1 MYINK
6 LTKLGKVGSLRV
18 IALQEGPV
26 HWAMTKERLIKKYAN
41 RRLYDASISKHVTLE
56 DIRDLI
62 VRGEKIRVVEDKT
75 GEDITRLILLQVIAE
90 QEQFGKPI
98 LTTQL
103 LESIIRYYGGPMQEF
118 MAGYLEQSVAAFMR
132 QQENVQQQISNM
144 LTSAPPP
151 VNAMAEFTR
160 QNLEMWNRMQEGM
173 LAMLVPP
180 ANPAVPPTPMEKAGL
195 TKPPPPRQSK
205 GTLTFKGERPL

>member
-1 MYINK
+1 
-6 LTKLGKVGSLRV
+6 
-18 IALQEGPV
+18 
-26 HWAMTKERLIKKYAN
+26 MTKERLIKKYAN

-62 VRGEKIRVVEDKT
+62 VRGEKIKVVEDKS

-103 LESIIRYYGGPMQEF
+103 LESIIRYYGGPMQDF

-132 QQENVQQQISNM
+132 QQESVQQQFAQV

-151 VNAMAEFTR
+151 MNAVAELSR
-160 QNLEMWNRMQEGM
+160 QNMEMWNRMQESM
-173 LAMLVPP
+173 LAFMGAPRP
-180 ANPAVPPTPMEKAGL
+180 ARSPGGPKEAAEPDDVATAIKS
-195 TKPPPPRQSK
+195 TKNS
-205 GTLTFKGERPL
+205 L

>member
-1 MYINK
+1 M
-6 LTKLGKVGSLRV
+6 S
-18 IALQEGPV
+18 E
-26 HWAMTKERLIKKYAN
+26 ERLIKKYAN

-98 LTTQL
+98 LTTHL
-103 LESIIRYYGGPMQEF
+103 LESIIRYYGGPMQDF
-118 MAGYLEQSVAAFMR
+118 MARYLEQSVAAFMR
-132 QQENVQQQISNM
+132 QQESVQQQISQM

-151 VNAMAEFTR
+151 MNAIAELTR
-160 QNLEMWNRMQEGM
+160 QNMELWNRMQEGM
-173 LAMLVPP
+173 LSMLVTPRK
-180 ANPAVPPTPMEKAGL
+180 ARPTAEPDGAETTG
-195 TKPPPPRQSK
+195 K
-205 GTLTFKGERPL
+205 GDATL

>member
-1 MYINK
+1 M
-6 LTKLGKVGSLRV
+6 S
-18 IALQEGPV
+18 
-26 HWAMTKERLIKKYAN
+26 KERLIKKYAN

-62 VRGEKIRVVEDKT
+62 VKGEKIRVVEDKT

-103 LESIIRYYGGPMQEF
+103 LESIIRYYGGPMQDF

-132 QQENVQQQISNM
+132 QQENVQQQISQM

-151 VNAMAEFTR
+151 MNAMADLTR
-160 QNLEMWNRMQEGM
+160 QNIEMWNRMQEGM
-173 LAMLVPP
+173 LQMLVPARKP
-180 ANPAVPPTPMEKAGL
+180 ILTAPTPNRRHRGL
-195 TKPPPPRQSK
+195 SPLPLRGK
-205 GTLTFKGERPL
+205 GGLSPLDDQPAPLMPAACSHASIARLRSTPQ

>member
-1 MYINK
+1 
-6 LTKLGKVGSLRV
+6 
-18 IALQEGPV
+18 
-26 HWAMTKERLIKKYAN
+26 MTKERLIKKYAN

-103 LESIIRYYGGPMQEF
+103 LESIIRYYGGPMQDF
-118 MAGYLEQSVAAFMR
+118 MAGYLEQSVAAFMQ
-132 QQENVQQQISNM
+132 QQENVQQQISQM

-151 VNAMAEFTR
+151 MNAMAELTR

-173 LAMLVPP
+173 LAFMGAPRP
-180 ANPAVPPTPMEKAGL
+180 AGSSGGQKEAAEPDAAAASIK
-195 TKPPPPRQSK
+195 S
-205 GTLTFKGERPL
+205 GTNNV

>member
-1 MYINK
+1 
-6 LTKLGKVGSLRV
+6 
-18 IALQEGPV
+18 
-26 HWAMTKERLIKKYAN
+26 MTKERLIKKYAN

-103 LESIIRYYGGPMQEF
+103 LESIIRYYGGPMQDF
-118 MAGYLEQSVAAFMR
+118 MAGYLEQSVAAFMK
-132 QQENVQQQISNM
+132 QQESVQQQISEM
-144 LTSAPPP
+144 LTNAPPP
-151 VNAMAEFTR
+151 MNAMAELTR
-160 QNLEMWNRMQEGM
+160 QNMEMWSRMQEGM
-173 LAMLVPP
+173 LAFMRAPRP
-180 ANPAVPPTPMEKAGL
+180 ARSPGNAEESSGLDQAVPTAKA
-195 TKPPPPRQSK
+195 TKNSP
-205 GTLTFKGERPL
+205 